1 MQVLPQ
7 QVLGWDLGLC
17 RQPRPSMRLVQPAG
31 VSGLGEVDG
40 WLLSWWVKW
49 AASRCGLKT
58 EKILDSRGKETIDT
72 LPPFYFFKSGKQP
85 VMNCKKKFVGYV
97 CVSVYVS
104 VWRCLCIC
112 TCLCVYMSV
121 GMYMSLCVRMSLCM
135 YMSVCTNLY
144 MSICVYMSMYVH
156 VSACTC
162 LCVDMSVYAFYRTLS
177 QLCKLKTDLKQLLS
191 SLTLPHK
198 TLTYF
203 GVLVTVTWYNAYHP

>member
-17 RQPRPSMRLVQPAG
+17 RQPWPSMRLVQPAG
-31 VSGLGEVDG
+31 VSGLGEVVDG

-72 LPPFYFFKSGKQP
+72 LPPFFFFKSGKQP
-85 VMNCKKKFVGYV
+85 VMACKKKFVGYV

-121 GMYMSLCVRMSLCM
+121 GMYMSLCVHVSVYVHVCVYKSLYVHMCVHVYVCTCLCM
-135 YMSVCTNLY
+135 YMSVCRHV
-144 MSICVYMSMYVH
+144 CV
-156 VSACTC
+156 CI
-162 LCVDMSVYAFYRTLS
+162 LQDIIPTL
-177 QLCKLKTDLKQLLS
+177 QIKNW
-191 SLTLPHK
+191 P
-198 TLTYF
+198 
-203 GVLVTVTWYNAYHP
+203 